1 MFGFLHINNNSIK
14 LFTEFELEIDQEQK
28 FDLDIENQVL
38 IWGMFRNWPVKDDKD
53 WVMGGGEKTQ
63 LIYYIEIKFWS

>member
-1 MFGFLHINNNSIK
+1 MYGFLHINNNLIK

-38 IWGMFRNWPVKDDKD
+38 IWGMFRNWPIEDDRD
-53 WVMGGGEKTQ
+53 WVMGGGKRHN
-63 LIYYIEIKFWS
+63 